1 MGDFE
6 FCLKPTRWIGKIV
19 RVDYWVVHRVGG
31 VDVYAAM
38 AEWVLQ
44 RCGDPHIAICIAVH
58 EQKLNL
64 ANGAGE
70 DCGGCCVAD
79 GLVAGDDAVVVSCVR
94 RVLVDLIEELLFV
107 LIDLATV
114 QRSGVH
120 IGDSI
125 VDVCEIF
132 GVSLQ

>member
-1 MGDFE
+1 
-6 FCLKPTRWIGKIV
+6 
-19 RVDYWVVHRVGG
+19 
-31 VDVYAAM
+31 M
-38 AEWVLQ
+38 AEWMLQ
-44 RCGDPHIAICIAVH
+44 RCGDPYIAICITVH

-79 GLVAGDDAVVVSCVR
+79 GLVAGDDTVVVSRIR
-94 RVLVDLIEELLFV
+94 RVLVDLVEELLLV
-107 LIDLATV
+107 LADLAAV
-114 QRSGVH
+114 QRGGVH

-132 GVSLQ
+132 